1 MRALSVL
8 QHALGVD
15 QYGRGTQYR
24 RHFVTGPGS
33 DDYATCCALVEA
45 GHMTRRDGSPLTGGD
60 DLFLVTHEGRR
71 WMAENSPAPPK
82 LTRSQARYQ
91 RYLDADNDLSFRE
104 WLDTAREPR
113 RPYSLSSAEIA
124 SIDAAVPF

>member
-1 MRALSVL
+1 MSNALSIL

-15 QYGRGTQYR
+15 EFGRGTQYR

-33 DDYATCCALVEA
+33 ADFGACCALVEA
-45 GHMTRRDGSPLTGGD
+45 GHMIRQSGSPLTGGD

-91 RYLDADNDLSFRE
+91 RYCDADSSLSFGE
-104 WLDTAREPR
+104 WLKYDREPER
-113 RPYSLSSAEIA
+113 LYVPS
-124 SIDAAVPF
+124 DAAIAAAEVPF

>member
-1 MRALSVL
+1 MSPALHIL

-15 QYGRGTQYR
+15 EFGRGTQYR

-33 DDYATCCALVEA
+33 EDFATCCALVEA
-45 GHMTRRDGSPLTGGD
+45 GHMVRRDGGPLTGGD
-60 DLFLVTHEGRR
+60 DLFLVTHEGRH

-91 RYLDADNDLSFRE
+91 RYLDADCGVSFRE
-104 WLDTAREPR
+104 WLKYDREPAR
-113 RPYSLSSAEIA
+113 VRIPTCTD
-124 SIDAAVPF
+124 IDATEVPF

>member
-1 MRALSVL
+1 MSEPLAIL

-15 QYGRGTQYR
+15 EFGRGAQYR

-33 DDYATCCALVEA
+33 DDFAACCTLVEA
-45 GHMTRRDGSPLTGGD
+45 GHMIRQSGSPLTGGD

-71 WMAENSPAPPK
+71 WMAENSPPPPK

-91 RYLDADNDLSFRE
+91 RYLDADSSLSFRE
-104 WLDTAREPR
+104 WLRYDREPER
-113 RPYSLSSAEIA
+113 LDVPTPAEL
-124 SIDAAVPF
+124 DATEVPF